1 MNRFIGEILY
11 VTTNNLRH
19 EKKIF
24 KVKNIFNNSMKCQ
37 NCKFAYFTGCCPT
50 SNIVGSCFN
59 AKRRSI
65 EVKICTELK
74 KNNLTF

>member
-11 VTTNNLRH
+11 VTTNNLNN

-59 AKRRSI
+59 AKRRFI
-65 EVKICTELK
+65 EVKICNELK

>member
-11 VTTNNLRH
+11 VTTNNLSH

-24 KVKNIFNNSMKCQ
+24 KVKTISRNTGSYK
-37 NCKFAYFTGCCPT
+37 NCKFAYFTGCPT
-50 SNIVGSCFN
+50 VNLVGSCFR
-59 AKRRSI
+59 AKRCFL
-65 EVKICTELK
+65 EVKICNKLK

>member
-11 VTTNNLRH
+11 VTINDCNYK
-19 EKKIF
+19 KKIF

-59 AKRRSI
+59 AKRRFI
-65 EVKICTELK
+65 EVKICNELK

>member
-11 VTTNNLRH
+11 VTTNNLSH

-24 KVKNIFNNSMKCQ
+24 KVKNIFNTSMECQ
-37 NCKFAYFTGCCPT
+37 NCKFTYFTGCCPT

-59 AKRRSI
+59 AKRRFI
-65 EVKICTELK
+65 EVKICNELK
-74 KNNLTF
+74 KNNLIF

>member
-11 VTTNNLRH
+11 VTTNNLSH

-24 KVKNIFNNSMKCQ
+24 KVKNIFNNSTNCQ
-37 NCKFAYFTGCCPT
+37 NCKFTYFTGCCPT

-59 AKRRSI
+59 AKRRFI
-65 EVKICTELK
+65 EVKICNELK
-74 KNNLTF
+74 KNNLIF

>member
-11 VTTNNLRH
+11 VTTINSNL

-24 KVKNIFNNSMKCQ
+24 KVKNISMDTVSCK
-37 NCKFAYFTGCCPT
+37 NCKFTYFTGCCPT

-59 AKRRSI
+59 AKRRFI
-65 EVKICTELK
+65 EVKICNELK

>member
-11 VTTNNLRH
+11 VTAINSNL

-24 KVKNIFNNSMKCQ
+24 KVKTISRNTESCK
-37 NCKFAYFTGCCPT
+37 NCKFAYFTGRPT
-50 SNIVGSCFN
+50 VNLVVSCFR
-59 AKRRSI
+59 AKRCFL
-65 EVKICTELK
+65 EVKICNELK

>member
-11 VTTNNLRH
+11 VTTTDLNYK
-19 EKKIF
+19 KKIF

-37 NCKFAYFTGCCPT
+37 NCKFTHFTGCCPT
-50 SNIVGSCFN
+50 SNIVGSCFK
-59 AKRRSI
+59 AKRCFS
-65 EVKICTELK
+65 EVKICDELK

>member
-1 MNRFIGEILY
+1 MERFNGEILY
-11 VTTNNLRH
+11 VTTNNLSH

-24 KVKNIFNNSMKCQ
+24 KVKNIFNNSIKCQ
-37 NCKFAYFTGCCPT
+37 NCKFTYFTGCCPT

-59 AKRRSI
+59 AKRRFI
-65 EVKICTELK
+65 ELKICNELK

>member
-11 VTTNNLRH
+11 VTTNNLSH

-37 NCKFAYFTGCCPT
+37 NCKFVYFAGCCPT

-59 AKRRSI
+59 AKRRFI
-65 EVKICTELK
+65 EV
-74 KNNLTF
+74 